1 MRRIRISDETL
12 PVGREQA
19 NVRKAAPNGTGG
31 CGTHSACGRAVR
43 SAGVR
48 LSDGGAGG
56 RLRASAA
63 AVGFAVGFAVGGRR
77 LWPFGTEKP
86 ARFRERSGSG

>member
-1 MRRIRISDETL
+1 MRGKTRRIWISDERL

-48 LSDGGAGG
+48 LSGGGAGG

-63 AVGFAVGFAVGGRR
+63 AVGFAVGGRR

-86 ARFRERSGSG
+86 ARCRERSGSG